1 MATHTYNQ
9 VATVT
14 PINSQPVTTQAS
26 NNVQDNPNQTT
37 PEPKISQITRCGKTL
52 IKIDLGMKR
61 GTPIK

>member
-26 NNVQDNPNQTT
+26 NNVQDNPNQTP
-37 PEPKISQITRCGKTL
+37 PEPKISQITRCGKIM
-52 IKIDLGMKR
+52 IKIDDGLRPSK
-61 GTPIK
+61 